1 MRKIL
6 REMFNISRKQMN
18 ARFLQENL
26 KAKDNMRHLGIHGR
40 IILKSRL
47 NA

>member
-26 KAKDNMRHLGIHGR
+26 KAKDMRDLGIHGR
-40 IILKSRL
+40 IILKCRL